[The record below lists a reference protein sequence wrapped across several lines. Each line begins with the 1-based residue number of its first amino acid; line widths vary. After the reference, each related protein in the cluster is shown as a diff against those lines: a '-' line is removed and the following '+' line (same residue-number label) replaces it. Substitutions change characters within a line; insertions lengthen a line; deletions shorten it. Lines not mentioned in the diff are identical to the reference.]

1 MNSRFIPLAA
11 FALWSLLCWRWYVC
25 GIKQQCAPKDA
36 AIENAVEPSDK
47 YPPSTATY
55 DTVGQA
61 AANNAIQAGD
71 GTTVNGGKPATA
83 NSSSTNGKPTTTTT
97 ASTTQ
102 TKLSDDINSAQVVA
116 VADHVLIH
124 FPYGSNRRVDDDAID
139 AYLSELANALNASG
153 GKVTLIGHTDNIGDP
168 ASNKAMSL
176 DRAKHIRATLVKKGV
191 SQAQVI
197 VKGLGE
203 SKPIATNDNPRGRY
217 KNRRVEVRLNK

>member
-25 GIKQQCAPKDA
+25 GIKQQCAEKDTS
-36 AIENAVEPSDK
+36 IENAIQPGAQ
-47 YPPSTATY
+47 TAPATI
-55 DTVGQA
+55 DTSGQA
-61 AANNAIQAGD
+61 AALNAIQAGD
-71 GTTVNGGKPATA
+71 GSTASSANNATGQTGATAA
-83 NSSSTNGKPTTTTT
+83 NSSKTSAQTTNSTQKSLT
-97 ASTTQ
+97 ADIST
-102 TKLSDDINSAQVVA
+102 AQVVA
-116 VADHVLIH
+116 VEDHVLIH

-139 AYLSELANALNASG
+139 AYLSGLANALVASG

-168 ASNKAMSL
+168 AGNKAMSL

-191 SQAQVI
+191 AQNQVI

-203 SKPIATNDNPRGRY
+203 SKPIASNDNPRGRY